1 MIMGSS
7 TGVDFMSMTCLVGL
21 SALNAVTQYSWQLL
35 LWLLLNKSQLT
46 LPIRFTFTI
55 SDIHTRAWAV

>member
-1 MIMGSS
+1 MGSS
-7 TGVDFMSMTCLVGL
+7 TGVDFMSVTCLVAL

-46 LPIRFTFTI
+46 LPIHLTFTI
-55 SDIHTRAWAV
+55 SDIHTPAWAV